1 MGGSTRQGGAGEVDA
16 GEAGASAAASG
27 RLGRGAHRWRTLAVL
42 LVGAVLLAGT
52 AVGTDDWFP
61 LGPFRMYTNRA
72 APTGD
77 VRGVTI
83 EAVDAS
89 GRSRTVG
96 GGDVG
101 LRHAELEGQLWRF
114 EAEPELLASIA
125 AAYASVHP
133 DAPPLVV
140 VELRER
146 RRRIEER
153 VLADEVEER
162 TVARWAS

>member
-1 MGGSTRQGGAGEVDA
+1 VGGSTSSTEVAG
-16 GEAGASAAASG
+16 AGASAGASG
-27 RLGRGAHRWRTLAVL
+27 RLSRAGRRWRTLATLV
-42 LVGAVLLAGT
+42 VGAVLLAGT

-61 LGPFRMYTNRA
+61 LGPFRMFTNRA

-83 EAVDAS
+83 EAVDAT
-89 GRSRTVG
+89 GRSRTIG

-114 EAEPELLASIA
+114 EASPDLLASIA

-146 RRRIEER
+146 RRRIEQR

-162 TVARWAS
+162 TVARWER

>member
-1 MGGSTRQGGAGEVDA
+1 MGGSTSSTEIGRAGGS
-16 GEAGASAAASG
+16 AGAPG
-27 RLGRGAHRWRTLAVL
+27 RLSTGGRRRRALATFV
-42 LVGAVLLAGT
+42 VGAVLLAGT

-61 LGPFRMYTNRA
+61 LGPFRMFTNRA

-83 EAVDAS
+83 EAVDAT
-89 GRSRTVG
+89 GRSRTIG

-114 EAEPELLASIA
+114 EARPDLLASIA

-146 RRRIEER
+146 RRRIEQR

-162 TVARWAS
+162 TVARWER

>member
-1 MGGSTRQGGAGEVDA
+1 MGGSTGRSEVGAGIGGAGV
-16 GEAGASAAASG
+16 GAAAPVGLSSG
-27 RLGRGAHRWRTLAVL
+27 ARRRRALAVL
-42 LVGAVLLAGT
+42 VVGAVLLAGT

-61 LGPFRMYTNRA
+61 VGPFRMFTNRA

-83 EAVDAS
+83 EAVDAT
-89 GRSRTVG
+89 GRSRTIE

-114 EAEPELLASIA
+114 EARPELLASIA

-133 DAPPLVV
+133 DAPALVV

-146 RRRIEER
+146 RRRIEDR

-162 TVARWAS
+162 TVARWQP